1 MDESQVV
8 QASCDQNWYH
18 YLQFWIH
25 RADGG
30 RIQEQLQV
38 EKSHHAEPPTEMN
51 VIGRRRKRRPGG
63 KMLQRLQILA
73 RPIKRLH
80 CLQA

>member
-30 RIQEQLQV
+30 TIQEQLQV
-38 EKSHHAEPPTEMN
+38 EKSHLGTTNQTTPLPAGLRIAARWRHAWYRTLP
-51 VIGRRRKRRPGG
+51 RPQ
-63 KMLQRLQILA
+63 KSLQQFN
-73 RPIKRLH
+73 
-80 CLQA
+80 